1 MVHDKGRA
9 MIGGERGGERA
20 RSKGEQCNAMK
31 SKKSNLQQA
40 FTFTYFNATSCLC
53 LYFMA
58 YVVYLTI
65 FILYF
70 CFCSYLVLLNYVLH
84 SL

>member
-9 MIGGERGGERA
+9 MVGGERA

-40 FTFTYFNATSCLC
+40 
-53 LYFMA
+53 
-58 YVVYLTI
+58 
-65 FILYF
+65 
-70 CFCSYLVLLNYVLH
+70 
-84 SL
+84 